1 MHRGHEQSGFTL
13 IEILVSMALA
23 SLLLYMVMGTTFSNR
38 RNLDETINNIE
49 RIIRFSSDEASLQN
63 KFLRLGFALEELDQ
77 KPSLEI
83 AQSNDFVID
92 IEGTRNFEDL
102 SEEEQKEMK
111 SSGRFTPL
119 PEFSADEFTP
129 SGAVR
134 IVAIGSTLT
143 QKLHTTGKPFIYF
156 YPTGEKDSAIIIL
169 ATEEEMVA
177 LTTEPYSQVIN
188 REYIA
193 LEGVNFSNEDYVEKL
208 IDKAN
213 EMYSEWL
220 SN

>member
-1 MHRGHEQSGFTL
+1 MHRGHGQSGFTL

-23 SLLLYMVMGTTFSNR
+23 SLLLYMVVGTSFSSR

-63 KFLRLGFALEELDQ
+63 KFIRLGFPLEELDQ
-77 KPSLEI
+77 RPTLEI

-92 IEGTRNFEDL
+92 IEGTRNFDDL
-102 SEEEQKEMK
+102 TEEEQEEMK

-119 PEFSADEFTP
+119 PEFNADDFTP
-129 SGAVR
+129 SGAVK
-134 IVAIGSTLT
+134 IVAVGSTLT
-143 QKLHTTGKPFIYF
+143 QKLHTTGKPFVYF
-156 YPTGEKDSAIIIL
+156 YPTGEKDSVIIIL

-177 LTTEPYSQVIN
+177 LSTEPYSQVIN
-188 REYIA
+188 REYVA
-193 LEGVNFSNEDYVEKL
+193 LEGVNFGNEDYVEKL
-208 IDKAN
+208 IEKAN
-213 EMYSEWL
+213 ELYDEWL